1 MDPYNNLRA
10 YGEALIDSVDSAR
23 AEVVAVRALA
33 APSAGL
39 PLRRRL
45 LAIAAAAATFISGNV
60 GMAMAADSAVPGDLL
75 YGLDRAYEQLSE
87 LVGLG
92 GDHRDE
98 RLEEAAQ
105 LASAGNPADALDAVI
120 EQIEA
125 LKTEPAVDVSELDT
139 AVVAVT
145 EARDRALEVS
155 GNQTA
160 QDKTD
165 QAKKIVSLA
174 HQIADA
180 VQDPS
185 LDRGQI
191 KKLIDLLK
199 SAAQDNGNGNGNAYG
214 RDKDNGQGR
223 PEDPGNRG
231 IAGTRVRP
239 PNPDLKRGGS
249 TVRLMT
255 LNALSIRCRNA
266 RSSPPDLAPCS
277 GCSR

>member
-10 YGEALIDSVDSAR
+10 YGEALIDSVDPAR

-45 LAIAAAAATFISGNV
+45 LAIAAASATFISGNV

-92 GDHRDE
+92 GDHGDE

-105 LASAGNPADALDAVI
+105 LAATGNPADALDAVI

-125 LKTEPAVDVSELDT
+125 LKTEPAADVSELDT

-155 GNQTA
+155 GSQTA
-160 QDKTD
+160 QDAAY
-165 QAKKIVSLA
+165 QAKQIVSIA

-180 VQDPS
+180 VQDPDM
-185 LDRGQI
+185 DREEF
-191 KKLIDLLK
+191 KALIEKLK
-199 SAAQDNGNGNGNAYG
+199 SAAHEKDNGNAYG
-214 RDKDNGQGR
+214 PDKEDGHGR
-223 PEDPGNRG
+223 PEDPGNGGGRG
-231 IAGTRVRP
+231 NSDQTP
-239 PNPDLKRGGS
+239 KP
-249 TVRLMT
+249 
-255 LNALSIRCRNA
+255 
-266 RSSPPDLAPCS
+266 
-277 GCSR
+277 